1 MKKLLF
7 TFLSGLFAVF
17 TAHAQLVE
25 SVYFDTRGSVAAN
38 GNQFS
43 LKAEYLNLHVRGNLA
58 PNLSYQLR
66 QRFTK
71 PFFKEG
77 SPLNATDILSLTWDI
92 SPRWSVSAGK
102 LPIFQGGYEW
112 DAAPIDVYFWNGF
125 AEFIPEIY
133 ALGGSLF
140 FNPAPGQQLL
150 LQATQSL
157 MHLGHPDVFQTTLG
171 WIGRFAP
178 WWKTLWSISWADD
191 PQRHNMGYI
200 SLGNRFEAGPVALEL
215 DLMYRRSL
223 VQKNA
228 GFDGSFAARLEYAP
242 SPKWTLFAK
251 AAGDRNDAVN
261 VDPDGA
267 AYDLTIAPGTSYLV
281 AGGGVEFFPLGNKD
295 LRLHAVAWAGDK
307 PREFR
312 ALLGITYKLYLIRK

>member
-140 FNPAPGQQLL
+140 FNPATGQLVFLDNDRTWRPLPPFRAHYQKRNLAQLSYSL
-150 LQATQSL
+150 L
-157 MHLGHPDVFQTTLG
+157 
-171 WIGRFAP
+171 R
-178 WWKTLWSISWADD
+178 
-191 PQRHNMGYI
+191 
-200 SLGNRFEAGPVALEL
+200 RFEDLEVPRAFLKGYQKLTGRISDCTVTRIL
-215 DLMYRRSL
+215 D
-223 VQKNA
+223 
-228 GFDGSFAARLEYAP
+228 AAEKRLANRT
-242 SPKWTLFAK
+242 KK
-251 AAGDRNDAVN
+251 A
-261 VDPDGA
+261 
-267 AYDLTIAPGTSYLV
+267 
-281 AGGGVEFFPLGNKD
+281 
-295 LRLHAVAWAGDK
+295 
-307 PREFR
+307 
-312 ALLGITYKLYLIRK
+312 